1 MAQLKGA
8 AEMPREVQQLVLE
21 HIIATAAVA
30 EAARDSAASFD
41 DSASTLAELDSLR
54 GVCKLWHSII
64 SSSPAV
70 LDLLWTEK
78 CCSLRAAVAVGIADE
93 EEESEWT
100 LPGWQP

>member
-1 MAQLKGA
+1 
-8 AEMPREVQQLVLE
+8 MPRQVQQLILE

-41 DSASTLAELDSLR
+41 DSASTLPELDSLR

-78 CCSLRAAVAVGIADE
+78 CCSLRAAVAVADE
-93 EEESEWT
+93 QGDDEWT
-100 LPGWQP
+100 LPG